1 MYVLMCSVPGQP
13 VDPALHKNESE
24 LGVLVLPVPLK
35 MLPDGDGLL
44 DQVVAVL
51 GQLGGHAL
59 ALQDTQNL
67 VASDEANLK
76 NRKDTINLSKPLKL
90 GLGRGYYQ
98 KIL

>member
-1 MYVLMCSVPGQP
+1 MYTVPGQP
-13 VDPALHKNESE
+13 VDPALNKNESE

-76 NRKDTINLSKPLKL
+76 KRKGALNPSKLKA
-90 GLGRGYYQ
+90 
-98 KIL
+98 

>member
-1 MYVLMCSVPGQP
+1 MCTVPGQP
-13 VDPALHKNESE
+13 VDPALNKNESE
-24 LGVLVLPVPLK
+24 LGILVLPVPLK

-76 NRKDTINLSKPLKL
+76 KRKGKLNPSNLKSE
-90 GLGRGYYQ
+90 GC
-98 KIL
+98 

>member
-1 MYVLMCSVPGQP
+1 MYTVPGQP

-24 LGVLVLPVPLK
+24 LGVLVLPIPLK
-35 MLPDGDGLL
+35 MLPDRDCLL

-76 NRKDTINLSKPLKL
+76 KIKSALNPSKL
-90 GLGRGYYQ
+90 RG
-98 KIL
+98 